1 MPTPSSSTSRIATAR
16 SFLFVPATTP
26 ERYVKA
32 LNSGADMVIIDLED
46 AVSPAD
52 KPAARMAL
60 EAAFHNLSTD
70 QKAQLMVR
78 INPSDT
84 AHWAVDTDLVV
95 QLSHQGLGG
104 VVLPKAQSAT
114 DLQALDER
122 LAPTCGVLPLI
133 ESLAGLDA
141 INTIANAPRVERLAF
156 GHLDFQLD
164 LGIEVGPDEA
174 ALIPVRMAITMATRR
189 AHLAPPV
196 DGVTVNTQDDI
207 TLQSDITRAQHM
219 GFGGKLCIH
228 PKQVGVVNSLWLPSA
243 EALAW
248 ATRVVAAAEA
258 TTAGA
263 FQLDG
268 RMIDAPVIAKARQT
282 LSRRRD

>member
-1 MPTPSSSTSRIATAR
+1 MPTHPASTSRIAQAR

-46 AVSPAD
+46 AVSHAD
-52 KPAARMAL
+52 KPAARLAL
-60 EAAFHNLSTD
+60 EAAFVGLTAD
-70 QKAQLMVR
+70 QKSQLMVR

-84 AHWAVDTDLVV
+84 DHWRIDTDLVV
-95 QLSHQGLGG
+95 QLSQQGLGG
-104 VVLPKAQSAT
+104 VVLPKAQTAA
-114 DLQALDER
+114 DLQTLDTR
-122 LAPTCGVLPLI
+122 LAPACGVLPLI

-141 INTIANAPRVERLAF
+141 IDAIAGAPRVERLAF

-189 AHLAPPV
+189 ANLAPPI
-196 DGVTVNTQDDI
+196 DGVTVNTQDDV
-207 TLQSDITRAQHM
+207 TLQSDILRAQQL

-228 PKQVGVVNSLWLPSA
+228 PKQVGTVNTAWLPSA
-243 EALAW
+243 ETLAW
-248 ATRVVAAAEA
+248 ATRVVEAAEA

-268 RMIDAPVIAKARQT
+268 RMIDAPVIAKARQI

>member
-1 MPTPSSSTSRIATAR
+1 MPTPSSSTSRIASAR

-114 DLQALDER
+114 DLQALD
-122 LAPTCGVLPLI
+122 
-133 ESLAGLDA
+133 
-141 INTIANAPRVERLAF
+141 
-156 GHLDFQLD
+156 
-164 LGIEVGPDEA
+164 
-174 ALIPVRMAITMATRR
+174 
-189 AHLAPPV
+189 
-196 DGVTVNTQDDI
+196 
-207 TLQSDITRAQHM
+207 
-219 GFGGKLCIH
+219 
-228 PKQVGVVNSLWLPSA
+228 
-243 EALAW
+243 
-248 ATRVVAAAEA
+248 
-258 TTAGA
+258 
-263 FQLDG
+263 
-268 RMIDAPVIAKARQT
+268 
-282 LSRRRD
+282 

>member
-1 MPTPSSSTSRIATAR
+1 MPTHSANTSRIAQAR
-16 SFLFVPATTP
+16 SFLFVPATMP
-26 ERYVKA
+26 ERYLKA

-46 AVSPAD
+46 AVSPTD

-60 EAAFHNLSTD
+60 EAAFDHLTTD
-70 QKAQLMVR
+70 QKARLMVR

-84 AHWAVDTDLVV
+84 AYWTVDTDLVA
-95 QLSHQGLGG
+95 QLSQQGLGG
-104 VVLPKAQSAT
+104 VVLPKAQTAT
-114 DLQALDER
+114 DLQALDDR

-141 INTIANAPRVERLAF
+141 IDTIASAPRVERLAF

-174 ALIPVRMAITMATRR
+174 ALIPARMAITMATRR
-189 AHLAPPV
+189 AQLAPPV
-196 DGVTVNTQDDI
+196 DGVTVNTQDEI
-207 TLQSDITRAQHM
+207 TLQTDILRAQQM

-228 PKQVGVVNSLWLPSA
+228 PKQVGTVNTAWLPSA

-248 ATRVVAAAEA
+248 ATRVVEAAEA

-268 RMIDAPVIAKARQT
+268 RMIDAPVISKARQI
-282 LSRRRD
+282 LNRRRD

>member
-1 MPTPSSSTSRIATAR
+1 MPTHSASTSRIAQAR

-46 AVSPAD
+46 AVSPTD

-60 EAAFHNLSTD
+60 EAAFDSLTTD

-84 AHWAVDTDLVV
+84 DHWKIDTDLVV
-95 QLSHQGLGG
+95 QLSQQGLGG
-104 VVLPKAQSAT
+104 VVLPKAQTVT
-114 DLQALDER
+114 DLQALDAR
-122 LAPTCGVLPLI
+122 LAPACGVLPLI

-141 INTIANAPRVERLAF
+141 IDTIASAPRVERLAF

-196 DGVTVNTQDDI
+196 DGVTVNTQDEA
-207 TLQSDITRAQHM
+207 TLQSDIVRAQQM

-228 PKQVGVVNSLWLPSA
+228 PKQVGTVNSAWLPSA

-248 ATRVVAAAEA
+248 ATRVVEAAEA

-268 RMIDAPVIAKARQT
+268 RMIDAPVISKARQI

>member
-1 MPTPSSSTSRIATAR
+1 MPTHSASTSRIAQAR

-26 ERYVKA
+26 ERFVKA
-32 LNSGADMVIIDLED
+32 LHSGADMVIIDLED
-46 AVSPAD
+46 AVSPTD

-60 EAAFHNLSTD
+60 EAAFDSLTTD

-84 AHWAVDTDLVV
+84 DHWKIDTDLVV
-95 QLSHQGLGG
+95 QLSQQGLGG
-104 VVLPKAQSAT
+104 VVLPKAQTVT
-114 DLQALDER
+114 DLQALDAR
-122 LAPTCGVLPLI
+122 LATGCGVLPLI

-141 INTIANAPRVERLAF
+141 IDTIASAPRVERLAF

-196 DGVTVNTQDDI
+196 DGVTVNTQDET
-207 TLQSDITRAQHM
+207 TLKSDIARAQQM

-228 PKQVGVVNSLWLPSA
+228 PKQVGTVNSAWLPSA

-248 ATRVVAAAEA
+248 ATRVVEAAEA
-258 TTAGA
+258 TSAGA
-263 FQLDG
+263 SHWPFVAQWPEPCET
-268 RMIDAPVIAKARQT
+268 RHHP
-282 LSRRRD
+282 